1 MVVGRT
7 FGRGKDQAR
16 EEEGA
21 WCHLMWQFGF
31 TAVRKLGN
39 ENNVLVRKF
48 LYVAEFTIKK

>member
-1 MVVGRT
+1 LDGGSGLLVVVGRT

-31 TAVRKLGN
+31 TAVP
-39 ENNVLVRKF
+39 
-48 LYVAEFTIKK
+48 